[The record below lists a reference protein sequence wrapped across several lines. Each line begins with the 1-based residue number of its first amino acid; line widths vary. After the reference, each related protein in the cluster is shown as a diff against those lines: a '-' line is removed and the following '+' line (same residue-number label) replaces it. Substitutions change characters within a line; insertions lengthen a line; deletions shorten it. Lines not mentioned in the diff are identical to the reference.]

1 MGTKIQNITYFF
13 SIYINTQKGASLKVF
28 NCSLTLISKQIRNVP
43 EVTKTTGK
51 RKNHAKH
58 GGVGSTNRNVG
69 LLSFFFPPF
78 FSFFFFFF
86 SFLRK
91 RKKKLVTPTQPRNL
105 QNKRTESNKPL
116 RALLLSDL
124 PACSN
129 GKGSICR

>member
-58 GGVGSTNRNVG
+58 GGVGSANRNVG

-86 SFLRK
+86 LLFK
-91 RKKKLVTPTQPRNL
+91 EKKKKISNPNPTSQFAKQTNGIK
-105 QNKRTESNKPL
+105 Q
-116 RALLLSDL
+116 A
-124 PACSN
+124 PA
-129 GKGSICR
+129 GSFAV